1 MGKSIISN
9 ELEQLAKSSTTTTTS
24 STSTSTSS
32 SHVNPPTT
40 FKLLNSDLKSKSGVK
55 GMRYWGEVVG
65 AAEGHQGGGHRVIL
79 VADKNLVPAP
89 PGNIQTVAAMVGR
102 SGEREEGH

>member
-9 ELEQLAKSSTTTTTS
+9 ELEQLAKSSSTTTTTTS
-24 STSTSTSS
+24 SSS
-32 SHVNPPTT
+32 SNGSAVNPPTT

-79 VADKNLVPAP
+79 VADKNLV
-89 PGNIQTVAAMVGR
+89 GR
-102 SGEREEGH
+102 FEREKRR